1 VHTVTKVLV
10 VFAAILCVVLSAL
23 TMAYAV
29 NADRVT
35 GDYNDQVAL
44 RLSAERTLTDTASQ
58 HQQEITAKQTEL
70 AAANAQIAQLMAENR
85 RLAGEKTDLISR
97 ATRAEADAA
106 SVLSK
111 IDQLAATNQTQAK
124 VIESYSNEVTSLR
137 DNELRYRRE
146 QIQLSDRIAEL
157 TSQNEVLAQNTRALQ
172 EQLTEAQEN
181 AQAAAAGVVGGAATK
196 DSTPRVPSIKLE
208 GRVTRVDKNA
218 SSGDTLAQINLG
230 TNNQLRD
237 NMRLYVTRNGQYL
250 ADIIIVKADQRES
263 VGRIMTYGRAV
274 EVRVDDTVTSTL
286 K

>member
-1 VHTVTKVLV
+1 MHTVTKVLV

-29 NADRVT
+29 NADRIT
-35 GDYNDQVAL
+35 GDYQAQVTL
-44 RLSAERTLTDTASQ
+44 RNAAQTAQADAASQ
-58 HQQEITAKQTEL
+58 HQQEIITKNSQL
-70 AAANAQIAQLMAENR
+70 DAANAQIAQLLAENR
-85 RLAGEKTDLISR
+85 RLASEKTDLISR

-146 QIQLSDRIAEL
+146 QIQLSDRIADL
-157 TSQNEVLAQNTRALQ
+157 TSQNEVLTQNTRALQ
-172 EQLTEAQEN
+172 ELLTEAQET
-181 AQAAAAGVVGGAATK
+181 AQSAAAGVVGGGATREA
-196 DSTPRVPSIKLE
+196 TPRVPSMKLE
-208 GRVTRVDKNA
+208 GRVTRVDRSA

-237 NMRLYVTRNGQYL
+237 NMRLYVVRNGQYL

-274 EVRVDDTVTSTL
+274 EVRADDTVTSTL